1 MLVSYTM
8 STPAEVFAWLNAGVP
23 LAMVK
28 VTVPSPLSLALTP
41 DSIFVVLEASNIVND
56 FASYR
61 VWTGNVSVT
70 TMFSASDITS
80 CTLMRQR
87 ITPLELAV

>member
-41 DSIFVVLEASNIVND
+41 DSIFVVMEASKIFND
-56 FASYR
+56 FATYR
-61 VWTGNVSVT
+61 VCAGNASVT
-70 TMFSASDITS
+70 MMLSAFDTTS